1 MASVQMPCIQGILQ
15 IQIDR
20 ALMFSSLRLNSDM
33 APPHDAQRAVF
44 EINTNMDD
52 VRAVIPPMLLH
63 VHDTLYTG
71 LVRKAADGVIE
82 ELPQS
87 LWPTRPNDEA
97 RETRRAGDALDGKW
111 TVEWLNGSTVLHG
124 ASFCSHAIWNCALRT
139 ARRSS
144 P

>member
-20 ALMFSSLRLNSDM
+20 ALTFILILRLPSDM

-82 ELPQS
+82 ELPKS
-87 LWPTRPNDEA
+87 LWPTRPHDEE

-124 ASFCSHAIWNCALRT
+124 ASF
-139 ARRSS
+139 
-144 P
+144 